1 MGESV
6 SRSDTMRIHLHLLLL
21 FNIIQFSL
29 CGKNGRMLSLFSI
42 VQFPN
47 QECTSESSAT
57 QKGTCVTASE
67 CTTMTG
73 SADGNC
79 AAGFGVCCV
88 VATST
93 CGTLISTNITY
104 IRNSG
109 YPSSITPTSTGT
121 CSFTVKKASD
131 DVCQLRLDFQTMTGY
146 TATTAGACTD
156 KFEATG
162 QTGSNPPA

>member
-1 MGESV
+1 MQFL
-6 SRSDTMRIHLHLLLL
+6 RDLDPLPL
-21 FNIIQFSL
+21 FSHRKYKRHPSTFGFVYVL
-29 CGKNGRMLSLFSI
+29 GMLSLFSI

-57 QKGTCVTASE
+57 QKGTCVTSSE

-73 SADGNC
+73 TADGNC

-88 VATST
+88 VTSST
-93 CGTLISTNITY
+93 CGTVISTNITY

-131 DVCQLRLDFQTMTGY
+131 DVCQLREGYKIRLINQTQWIKLRIPIEEG
-146 TATTAGACTD
+146 G
-156 KFEATG
+156 
-162 QTGSNPPA
+162 